1 MKAGWIWMAVTSTV
15 SLQAAD
21 IAEIRSIMANRVES
35 GRAVGIVAGVIDQKG
50 RQVIASGKVSLE
62 GPQQPD
68 GDTVYEIGSVT
79 KVFTSLIL
87 ADMIEKGEVKADDP
101 VAKFLPATVKVPSR
115 NGRQITLLDLS
126 MQVSGLPRLPD
137 NLKPADPANP
147 YVDYDA
153 AKLYDFLSR
162 YTLTRDPGEKYEYS
176 NLAVGLLGH
185 ALALKAGISY
195 EELLRRRI
203 FDPLGMRSTSMTL
216 SEAQKNRLAPGYSAS
231 LQPVKNWDFAVL
243 AGCGAVRST
252 VNDMLKFVAANL
264 ELTDTPLKS
273 AMRRMR
279 SARKETG
286 MPDVD
291 IGMAWHV
298 FTKFDTQ
305 IWWHNGGTYGYRSFV
320 GYNPAKKEGVVV
332 LCNTFVDNDDL
343 GKHILESRYPVSSF
357 HKEVQVDAAVL
368 EPYAGEYELAPTF
381 KIAVTR
387 EGARLFIQATGQPR
401 VEIFAQSESEFFLK
415 VVDARITFL
424 KDGLILHQ
432 NGMDQ
437 KAKKVK

>member
-1 MKAGWIWMAVTSTV
+1 
-15 SLQAAD
+15 
-21 IAEIRSIMANRVES
+21 
-35 GRAVGIVAGVIDQKG
+35 
-50 RQVIASGKVSLE
+50 
-62 GPQQPD
+62 
-68 GDTVYEIGSVT
+68 
-79 KVFTSLIL
+79 
-87 ADMIEKGEVKADDP
+87 
-101 VAKFLPATVKVPSR
+101 
-115 NGRQITLLDLS
+115 
-126 MQVSGLPRLPD
+126 
-137 NLKPADPANP
+137 
-147 YVDYDA
+147 
-153 AKLYDFLSR
+153 
-162 YTLTRDPGEKYEYS
+162 
-176 NLAVGLLGH
+176 
-185 ALALKAGISY
+185 
-195 EELLRRRI
+195 
-203 FDPLGMRSTSMTL
+203 MRSTSMTL